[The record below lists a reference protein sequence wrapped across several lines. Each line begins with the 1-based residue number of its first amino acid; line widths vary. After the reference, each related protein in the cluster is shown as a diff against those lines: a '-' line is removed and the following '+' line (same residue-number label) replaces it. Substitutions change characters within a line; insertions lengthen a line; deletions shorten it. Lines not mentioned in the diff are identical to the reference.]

1 MHRHQKAR
9 NIMITQEA
17 FLKRVRELRKEEFAA
32 RVDNLKALQEV
43 FGEQVVEIITAQEG
57 RKAEQMWRVMAQQHG
72 RNDIRGIQETLW
84 KLVVELGV
92 EFTVTETPDSAQFHV
107 TRCPLAEMAREL
119 GEPEWGYVIYCS
131 VDPNIVAGFNPA
143 MGFRRTQ
150 TLMQGHPYC
159 DHFYYMKKVAGENAG

>member
-1 MHRHQKAR
+1 
-9 NIMITQEA
+9 MITQEV
-17 FLKRVRELRKEEFAA
+17 FLKHIKDLRKEDFAA

-43 FGEQVVEIITAQEG
+43 FGEQVIEIITAQEG
-57 RKAEQMWRVMAQQHG
+57 RKAEQMWQAIAQQHG

-107 TRCPLAEMAREL
+107 TRCPMAEMAREL
-119 GEPEWGYVIYCS
+119 GESEWGYVIYCS
-131 VDPNIVAGFNPA
+131 VDPDIVAGFNPA
-143 MGFRRTQ
+143 MGFSRTH

-159 DHFYYMKKVAGENAG
+159 DHFYYMKKVDGENPR

>member
-1 MHRHQKAR
+1 
-9 NIMITQEA
+9 MITQEV
-17 FLKRVRELRKEEFAA
+17 FLKRVCELRKEEFAA
-32 RVDNLKALQEV
+32 RVDNLKALQEA

-57 RKAEQMWRVMAQQHG
+57 RKAEQMWQAIAQQHG

-107 TRCPLAEMAREL
+107 TRCPLAEMAHEL

-143 MGFRRTQ
+143 MGFGRTH
-150 TLMQGHPYC
+150 TLMEGHPYC
-159 DHFYYMKKVAGENAG
+159 DHYYYMKKAGEENAD